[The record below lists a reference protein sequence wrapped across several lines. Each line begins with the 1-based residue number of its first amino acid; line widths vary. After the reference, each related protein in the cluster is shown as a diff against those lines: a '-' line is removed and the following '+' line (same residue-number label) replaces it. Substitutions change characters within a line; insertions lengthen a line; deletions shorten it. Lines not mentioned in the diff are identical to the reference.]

1 MIVLP
6 IFCSKWQA
14 IKLQFV
20 TAIAAFVGTGVGLLA
35 LKGGLLEVLLPPL
48 TTGGFLYV
56 AASSVL
62 PDVLKG
68 EEGDRRSM
76 LMEIMQLGGEVAF
89 FVAGVGLML
98 GVTYLE

>member
-1 MIVLP
+1 MFLN
-6 IFCSKWQA
+6 FCSKWQA

-20 TAIAAFVGTGVGLLA
+20 TAIAAFLGTGVGLLA
-35 LKGGLLEVLLPPL
+35 LKGGLLEVLLSPI

-56 AASSVL
+56 AATSVL

-76 LMEIMQLGGEVAF
+76 VVEMMQLLGEVGL